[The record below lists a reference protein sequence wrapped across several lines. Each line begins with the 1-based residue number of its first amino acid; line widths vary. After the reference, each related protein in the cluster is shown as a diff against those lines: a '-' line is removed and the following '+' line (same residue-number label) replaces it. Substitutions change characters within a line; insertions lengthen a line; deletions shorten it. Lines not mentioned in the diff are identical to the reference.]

1 MIIVYCQICYKW
13 YNHDE
18 VSSLKKFFRNILV
31 ILLVIVCAAVAGLA
45 WLCVNEYKPDDV
57 TELKIQGKADEG
69 KELREGDTLSV
80 LTWNAGYAGLGKNS
94 DFFMDGGENV
104 AAADQATVYKYLGGI
119 SDTVYGKKENIP
131 SIRMFQ
137 EVDENSTR
145 TYGIDETKVLG
156 KGNYTYALNFC
167 STYVP
172 YPLPPIGRVNSG
184 ILTSTEYKIASAE
197 RISLPCPFK
206 WPVSVVNLKRCLLV
220 SRIPVADS
228 SKELVVVNMHLEAY
242 DDGEGKIAQTNQL
255 LDFMQSE
262 YKKGNYVIAGG
273 DFNQTFPGA
282 LEKYPNTHPEL
293 WLPGEIDADML
304 SDGWQFAYDNSTP
317 TCRLLNQPYDPAD
330 TENTQYYVI
339 DGFILSPNVK
349 LNSTQSLDCG
359 FENSDHNPVEINIT
373 LS

>member
-1 MIIVYCQICYKW
+1 MKKLLKGLLAII
-13 YNHDE
+13 
-18 VSSLKKFFRNILV
+18 LA
-31 ILLVIVCAAVAGLA
+31 IVCVAVAGLA

-57 TELKIQGKADEG
+57 TELKVQGKADAA
-69 KELREGDTLSV
+69 KLLHEGDTLSV
-80 LTWNAGYAGLGKNS
+80 MSWNVGYAGLGKDS
-94 DFFMDGGENV
+94 DFFMDGGEEV
-104 AAADQATVYKYLGGI
+104 AAADIATVYKYLNGI
-119 SDTVYGKKENIP
+119 NATAYGAASPE
-131 SIRMFQ
+131 IRMFQ

-184 ILTSTEYKIASAE
+184 ILTSTEYKITSAD

-220 SRIPVADS
+220 SRMPIDGS

-255 LDFMQSE
+255 LDFIQSE
-262 YKKGNYVIAGG
+262 YAKGNYVIAGG

-282 LEKYPNTHPEL
+282 LDKYPNTHPEL
-293 WLPGEIDADML
+293 WLPGEIDNSML
-304 SDGWQFAYDNSTP
+304 SDGWQFAYDNATP

-339 DGFILSPNVK
+339 DGFILSPNVT
-349 LNSTQSLDCG
+349 LNSVETLDCG
-359 FENSDHNPVEINIT
+359 FANSDHNPVQMSIT
-373 LS
+373 LG